1 MAQMIFLRL
10 GSLAGILPFGAYA
23 AASLSTG
30 YDGAE
35 KTGSGGER
43 ALQAGLVKAT
53 SEGGANKQA
62 IRPMRLRTES
72 SARAC
77 LWVYGAGG
85 KRKDLWRVFNRTL

>member
-1 MAQMIFLRL
+1 MAQMIFLRVAT
-10 GSLAGILPFGAYA
+10 LASIRPFGAYA

-53 SEGGANKQA
+53 SEGG
-62 IRPMRLRTES
+62 LTS
-72 SARAC
+72 
-77 LWVYGAGG
+77 
-85 KRKDLWRVFNRTL
+85 KR